1 MPRKEKQTSSR
12 EFVVSEVVG
21 GANFTRRSNVGR
33 SENPRQCLRCR
44 YLHNE
49 RTNGL
54 LRDSFLKMQNSMSSS
69 CNANIAIDLASPTD
83 CIDSEI
89 KSSSD
94 LQFACDRW
102 RLPRVRL
109 ATYVE
114 YTEDFDCR
122 KSARRECCRVRRRS
136 CGSRLQIPVYGGA
149 DMPLIRDYTASD
161 YFGKGGMG
169 DFVFDRAILASLD
182 RAKHAALVMVD
193 LVKRYPGE
201 ILNGQSRALRRALS
215 YSLMCPRSGAVDI
228 VTLGPATNVA
238 LAASVDPSFSRNV
251 KRFNVM
257 GSGPSRIGFNFALD
271 PHSATMLLNAAT
283 TNTKLVTSSSAVP
296 PRQMLSKH
304 WRINVLGKLDSE
316 LVGFINDA
324 QSVALRR
331 LDYWAAADSIAVA
344 TVLWPELVTDSVVA
358 RVTSDACD
366 LSSGSIGLESVARA
380 DGNVELVTGF
390 DVSGFTDKLLRHL
403 ARSLPSR

>member
-193 LVKRYPGE
+193 LVKRYPG
-201 ILNGQSRALRRALS
+201 
-215 YSLMCPRSGAVDI
+215 AVDI